1 MGNQRT
7 EIMEEIQGMY
17 TSLYNVTL
25 LVTDSLGNEA
35 AFTDGE
41 NELFAALDAASGS
54 GLRDKI
60 NHIFKEKL
68 SARNP
73 FFYDLF
79 PGVHMAV
86 VPLQKNESPDYFLL
100 AGLLIEEGA
109 QQTVETSL
117 ESAYGKKGGW
127 KEIIRQ
133 TPSFSIEERE
143 KWLARF
149 QKAANVLA
157 LCFDGQSS
165 SENHTRLMH
174 RALQRHSTEELLELL
189 IDGLEEAEVL
199 GIAEEGEDGLYET
212 TCVTGKHK
220 EALEPLS
227 FHPGEGPL
235 GKVLL
240 SEEPLFLENLKE
252 RPQSYFWQRY
262 GLSPHLFFALPIQKT
277 NGASAVIF
285 GGSFSREF
293 FTGKGKDFL
302 LTMVSVIE
310 AKMKTDWLA
319 EENNRQIQQLG
330 SLVEIGRL
338 MAAGPDIKKV
348 SYILIDAS
356 LSMSQGNFAML
367 LLKKKE
373 QGKYRMIS
381 RGYSRQELEFYAES
395 TAAEYFSALDTE
407 REKVKQAEA
416 PWKEPVLECPLVFQ
430 GEILGVL
437 CVGTQEVRTR
447 QMEEFLEALSVIGGV
462 SMKLAGEESGLSMHK
477 QLDAMHLAVKQF
489 DPEAFA
495 LSSRA
500 AEIAGQ
506 YTAAG
511 NFSASFASSI
521 TGACR
526 LSAYSPAIIQELM
539 PDSQVGEV
547 LEEGRSLKE
556 GVNKS
561 SLTTGAQAEV
571 FAMTLLY
578 AEDGEQKTIKAMT
591 NISEEWK
598 KSFLKFLEGTFIN
611 DQELFIQGAAEAE
624 EEPVASAVQNKS
636 SLSSREQEVLEL
648 IIKGDNNREIAE
660 KLFISDHTVK
670 NHVTK
675 IFRKLDVPDRARAI
689 SKAYQVKYEGF

>member
-1 MGNQRT
+1 MRDQRT
-7 EIMEEIQGMY
+7 EIMEEIQAMY

-25 LVTDSLGNEA
+25 LVVDSLGNEA

-41 NELFAALDAASGS
+41 NELFAALDTAPES

-60 NHIFKEKL
+60 NHMFKGKL
-68 SARNP
+68 NAREP

-79 PGVHMAV
+79 PGIHIAV
-86 VPLQKNESPDYFLL
+86 VPLQKNESPNYFLL
-100 AGLLIEEGA
+100 AGLLVEEGA
-109 QQTVETSL
+109 QKTVEASL
-117 ESAYGKKGGW
+117 ESTYGKTGGW
-127 KEIIRQ
+127 KEIIKQ
-133 TPSFSIEERE
+133 TPSFYIEERE
-143 KWLARF
+143 KWLGRF

-165 SENHTRLMH
+165 SENHTMLMH
-174 RALQRHSTEELLELL
+174 RALQRQSTEELLKLL

-199 GIAEEGEDGLYET
+199 GIAEEGEEGVYET
-212 TCVTGKHK
+212 TCVTGKHR
-220 EALEPLS
+220 EALEALS

-240 SEEPLFLENLKE
+240 SEETLFLENLKE

-262 GLSPHLFFALPIQKT
+262 GLSPLLFFALPIQQT

-285 GGSFSREF
+285 GGSFSRKF
-293 FTGKGKDFL
+293 LSAKGKEFL
-302 LTMVSVIE
+302 LTMISVIE
-310 AKMKTDWLA
+310 AKVKTDWLA

-356 LSMSQGNFAML
+356 LSMSQGTFAML

-373 QGKYRMIS
+373 RGKYRMIS
-381 RGYSRQELEFYAES
+381 RGYSRQELELYAES
-395 TAAEYFSALDTE
+395 TAAEYFSGLDTE
-407 REKVKQAEA
+407 REKVKQAKT
-416 PWKEPVLECPLVFQ
+416 PWKEPVLECPLIFQ

-447 QMEEFLEALSVIGGV
+447 QVEEFLEALSVIGGV
-462 SMKLAGEESGLSMHK
+462 SMKLSGEESGLSMHK

-500 AEIAGQ
+500 AEIAEQ
-506 YTAAG
+506 YTANG
-511 NFSASFASSI
+511 NFSTSFVSSI

-547 LEEGRSLKE
+547 LEEGRSLKG
-556 GVNKS
+556 GVNRS
-561 SLTTGAQAEV
+561 RLSTGAQAEV
-571 FAMTLLY
+571 FAMTMVY
-578 AEDGEQKTIKAMT
+578 AESGGRREIQAMT

-598 KSFLKFLEGTFIN
+598 DSFLNFLEQTFIN
-611 DQELFIQGAAEAE
+611 DQELFFQDSAEVKE
-624 EEPVASAVQNKS
+624 ESVVPAVPNKPP
-636 SLSSREQEVLEL
+636 LSSREQEVLEL

-675 IFRKLDVPDRARAI
+675 IFKKLDVPDRARAI